1 MKLTPLLL
9 LLIVAFASGAA
20 QTSERSL
27 RIAVLDFG
35 DSPTG
40 RRVAEKLAQGFS
52 QPQTSADKFQM
63 IDRDRSRAA
72 AAGVGYQ
79 GSLNMTLQEA
89 VDLGSAIGCDF
100 LFTGVAETLRRSPSN
115 GPPYFESYAAIYLVG
130 ARTGRL
136 ILWER
141 PAVKQATPQE
151 AERSLLEKLSAGNAV
166 SRYTSEIYRAL
177 ELERAERAQTIE
189 TPAPIIEE
197 APDEKAPAANG
208 LQLPR
213 PFRRLRPPYSQTAA
227 EAEVEATVDVLV
239 DLDSRGEISRI
250 EIARWAG
257 YDLDESVVRTVRQM
271 HFFPALREG
280 VAIPMRVLLRYNFRK
295 PSKQNER

>member
-1 MKLTPLLL
+1 MKPASLLL
-9 LLIVAFASGAA
+9 LLIVAFASAAA
-20 QTSERSL
+20 QTSERPL
-27 RIAVLDFG
+27 RIAVLDLG

-40 RRVAEKLAQGFS
+40 RRVAEKLAQGFA
-52 QPQTSADKFQM
+52 QLPASAGKFQM

-100 LFTGVAETLRRSPSN
+100 FFTGVAETLRRSPSN
-115 GPPYFESYAAIYLVG
+115 GPVYFESYAAIYLVG

-141 PAVKQATPQE
+141 PAVKQARPEE
-151 AERSLLEKLSAGNAV
+151 AERNLLEKLTAGDAV
-166 SRYTSEIYRAL
+166 SRYKSEIYRAL
-177 ELERAERAQTIE
+177 EADRAERANAFE
-189 TPAPIIEE
+189 SPAPIIEE
-197 APDEKAPAANG
+197 TPDDTASAANG

-213 PFRRLRPPYSQTAA
+213 PFRRLKPPYPQTAA

-257 YDLDESVVRTVRQM
+257 YDLDQSVVNTVRQM
-271 HFFPALREG
+271 HFFPALRDR

-295 PSKQNER
+295 PSRPN